1 MDDVPY
7 FPLLVY
13 KVKTSRFSHPIC
25 RINRCFIF
33 HMNTGN
39 VQNELP
45 KKQREEVLYN
55 AYGNIVLKKYQ
66 EKIINLLNFFNIEI
80 QL

>member
-1 MDDVPY
+1 
-7 FPLLVY
+7 
-13 KVKTSRFSHPIC
+13 
-25 RINRCFIF
+25 
-33 HMNTGN
+33 MNTGN